1 MSMLDKNWTEEEMA
15 KLNRDLEVAKIKVF
29 IDWGFSAEEIG
40 KVMRLPESV
49 IRATINKQLIETG
62 LEGLFND
69 IPSFLLFARNTCPIM
84 KEKQGK
90 LCEAKM

>member
-29 IDWGFSAEEIG
+29 VDWGFSAEEIG

-49 IRATINKQLIETG
+49 IRATINK
-62 LEGLFND
+62 
-69 IPSFLLFARNTCPIM
+69 
-84 KEKQGK
+84 
-90 LCEAKM
+90 